1 MANFMNSY
9 CENSYGDD
17 RIKSVTQVYYGGRER
32 SDCGVLTSNELY
44 IPLITYKVELE
55 LGEYEIGHLNEALKY
70 LDKGLSPDPGKPARY
85 RLKHR

>member
-9 CENSYGDD
+9 CVNSYGDE
-17 RIKSVTQVYYGGRER
+17 RIKSVTQVYHGGMER

-55 LGEYEIGHLNEALKY
+55 LDEYEIGHLNEALKC